1 MVNKMKNF
9 NELCEFLK
17 NRYSV
22 EPEFPWEKDPESA
35 VFRHINNNKWF
46 VLYMVVNND
55 KLGFE
60 NNGVSNIINLKCY
73 PEMIGTLRMKEGI
86 LPAYHMNKEHWISLI
101 LDGKL
106 NDSEIL
112 SLIDISY
119 ELTKK

>member
-1 MVNKMKNF
+1 MVNKMRNF
-9 NELCEFLK
+9 NELCELLK

-22 EPEFPWEKDPESA
+22 EPEFPWKKDLESA
-35 VFRHINNNKWF
+35 VFRHINSNKWF

-55 KLGFE
+55 KLGIE

-73 PEMIGTLRMKEGI
+73 PEMIGTLRMKECI
-86 LPAYHMNKEHWISLI
+86 LPAYHMNKEHWISVI

-106 NDSEIL
+106 KDSEIL

-119 ELTKK
+119 ELTNK